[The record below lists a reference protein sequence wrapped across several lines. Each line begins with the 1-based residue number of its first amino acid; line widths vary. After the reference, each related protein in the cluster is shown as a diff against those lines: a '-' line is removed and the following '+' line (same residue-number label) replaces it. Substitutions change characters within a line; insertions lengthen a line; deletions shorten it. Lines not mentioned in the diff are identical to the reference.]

1 MIVEGG
7 TKFGVALMQAPLQ
20 KLGGCAVLREGRC
33 VGAVGW
39 GSAVGIVG
47 GGDGIGLVIM
57 CGVCAEEVNGSG
69 GASSNVLAV
78 LAVGSRGGAVCG
90 ITCIMVC

>member
-7 TKFGVALMQAPLQ
+7 TKSGVALMQAPLQ
-20 KLGGCAVLREGRC
+20 KLGGCAVLREGHG
-33 VGAVGW
+33 VGAVGR

-57 CGVCAEEVNGSG
+57 CGMCAEGVNEWV
-69 GASSNVLAV
+69 GASSNILAV
-78 LAVGSRGGAVCG
+78 MEVGGGGGAVCG
-90 ITCIMVC
+90 IACTTVG